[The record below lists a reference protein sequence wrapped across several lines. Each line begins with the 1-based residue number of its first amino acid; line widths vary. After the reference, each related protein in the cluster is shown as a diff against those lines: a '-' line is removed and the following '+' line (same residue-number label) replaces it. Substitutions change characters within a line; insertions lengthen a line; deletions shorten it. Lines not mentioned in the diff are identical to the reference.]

1 LVHSPISTVSDQIAP
16 RNRVGLAA
24 LHVPPAARSTQAVR
38 HRAGV
43 LLHAAQRRSLQ
54 NVSTSVLVVNS
65 ALACNGIATAHSL
78 LNGAASSGVQP
89 NHA

>member
-1 LVHSPISTVSDQIAP
+1 MSRLRQDRRRRSDIG
-16 RNRVGLAA
+16 R
-24 LHVPPAARSTQAVR
+24 
-38 HRAGV
+38 V